1 MLLTIGKEIR
11 SGIYYS
17 INGYEKAKNK
27 SITDYSK
34 NKELSYLKYRNV
46 NNFYDSSVS
55 QKLSVNS
62 FEWAK
67 YISEFDE
74 SFLKS
79 YNE

>member
-17 INGYEKAKNK
+17 INGYAKAKNK
-27 SITDYSK
+27 SIKDYNK
-34 NKELSYLKYRNV
+34 NKESSYLKYWNV

-67 YISEFDE
+67 DIFEFDE